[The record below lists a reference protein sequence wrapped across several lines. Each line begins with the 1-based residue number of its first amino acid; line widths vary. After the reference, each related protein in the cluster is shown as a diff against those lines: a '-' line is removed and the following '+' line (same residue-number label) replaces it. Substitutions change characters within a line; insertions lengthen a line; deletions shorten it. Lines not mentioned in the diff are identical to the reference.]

1 MKIFPASGPRGT
13 GSRSTGAIDRRSFLR
28 AGAVTIGAAGAG
40 SVLAAC
46 SSNGSPSVTTSNGKS
61 LASINIINTD
71 TTDTLA
77 FQQILQDKGWLEAY
91 GVKASTTNVADGVK
105 ATAAITSG
113 SADIALMSGFGQ
125 IFPLIA
131 KGESLKLIGGT
142 GQLANFE
149 VWSAQPGI
157 STLADLKG
165 KTVGIGAVG
174 ALLDQVML
182 AMFHQE
188 GIDSSSVTFVDI
200 GSSADVFKAVVARRI
215 DAGLGS
221 IGFAADEQKYG
232 VHSVANVWTVL
243 PDWVNQG
250 SFTSASTIKSKREG
264 LIGTLAAYAHL
275 FSYLQGPGSE
285 SDYVNAYVKVGGSAP
300 TAKTLWN
307 WYQQA
312 HPFDTGITLSP
323 TLVTYMQQMNILVK
337 SQTSVLPYATVT
349 DMSLA
354 QAAVKLAA
362 TVPTS

>member
-1 MKIFPASGPRGT
+1 MNTFPARGPKAT
-13 GSRSTGAIDRRSFLR
+13 GSKGTGAIDRRSLLR
-28 AGAVTIGAAGAG
+28 AGAVAIGAAGAG

-46 SSNGSPSVTTSNGKS
+46 SSSSSQGATTSGGKG
-61 LASINIINTD
+61 LTSINIINTD

-113 SADIALMSGFGQ
+113 SADIAVMSGFGQ

-131 KGESLKLIGGT
+131 KGESLKLLGGT

-157 STLADLKG
+157 NTLADLKG

-188 GIDSSSVTFVDI
+188 GIDPSSVTFVDI
-200 GSSADVFKAVVARRI
+200 GSSADVFKAVVAKRI

-232 VHSVANVWTVL
+232 IHSVASVWKVL

-250 SFTSASTIKSKREG
+250 SFSSVSAIKSKREG
-264 LIGTLAAYAHL
+264 LIGTMAAYAHL
-275 FSYLQGPGSE
+275 FRYLQGPGSE
-285 SDYVNAYVKVGGSAP
+285 SDYVNAYIKVGGNAP
-300 TAKTLWN
+300 TAKALWN

-312 HPFDTGITLSP
+312 HPFDTGIVLSP
-323 TLVTYMQQMNILVK
+323 ALVTYMQQMNILVK
-337 SQTSVLPYATVT
+337 AQTSVLPYATVT

-354 QAAVKLAA
+354 RAAAKLAA
-362 TVPTS
+362 TVPAS

>member
-1 MKIFPASGPRGT
+1 MTVYPPRDPGRTGSAGASG
-13 GSRSTGAIDRRSFLR
+13 IDRRAFLR
-28 AGAVTIGAAGAG
+28 AGAVAAGAVGAG

-46 SSNGSPSVTTSNGKS
+46 GSSGSSPKAASGKS
-61 LASINIINTD
+61 LTSINIINTD

-77 FQQILQDKGWLEAY
+77 FQQILQAKGWLEAY

-131 KGESLKLIGGT
+131 KGEPLKLIGGT

-149 VWSAQPGI
+149 VWSAQPNI
-157 STLADLKG
+157 RTLSDLRG

-182 AMFHQE
+182 ALFQQE
-188 GIDSSSVTFVDI
+188 GIDPSTVTFVDI
-200 GSSADVFKAVVARRI
+200 GSSTNVFKAVVAKRI

-221 IGFAADEQKYG
+221 IGFAANEQKYG
-232 VHSVANVWTVL
+232 VHPVASVWKVL
-243 PDWVNQG
+243 PNWVNQG
-250 SFTSASTIKSKREG
+250 SFTSVSAIQNKREG
-264 LIGTLAAYAHL
+264 LIGTLAAYGHL
-275 FSYLQGPGSE
+275 FRYLQGPDSE
-285 SDYVNAYVKVGGSAP
+285 SDFVNAYVTAGGSAP

-312 HPFDTGITLSP
+312 RPFDIGITLSP
-323 TLVTYMQQMNILVK
+323 ALVAYMQKMNILVK
-337 SQTSVLPYATVT
+337 TQTSVLPYSKVA

-354 QAAVKLAA
+354 QAAAKLAV